1 MNYYLE
7 GGRVIHCA
15 MRVEG
20 NALLR
25 NYLFSERVA
34 VPPIGI
40 EPMTFSLQMKRN
52 KPLCKGGFPGVGLT
66 TTYMFV

>member
-1 MNYYLE
+1 MGVALCTTPISRFLMKEVYLE

-25 NYLFSERVA
+25 IYLFSERVA

-40 EPMTFSLQMKRN
+40 EPMTL
-52 KPLCKGGFPGVGLT
+52 
-66 TTYMFV
+66 

>member
-1 MNYYLE
+1 MKEVDGSSTKCHTDLPLPSEEVVE

-25 NYLFSERVA
+25 NFIFSERVA

-40 EPMTFSLQMKRN
+40 EPMTL
-52 KPLCKGGFPGVGLT
+52 
-66 TTYMFV
+66 